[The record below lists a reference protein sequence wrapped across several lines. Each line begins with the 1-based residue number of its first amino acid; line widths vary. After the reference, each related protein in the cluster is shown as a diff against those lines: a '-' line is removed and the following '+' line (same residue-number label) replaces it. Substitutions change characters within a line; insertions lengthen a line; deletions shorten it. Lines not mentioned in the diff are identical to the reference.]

1 MENQDSQVKDSES
14 RGSSR
19 RIAFSSPIISNK
31 KYLSGSRKSARF
43 NDETNGNNP
52 YIEITLDVAND
63 SLLVHNIKG
72 TPDQEAALIA
82 SRIEKHPSL
91 STQLSSKLRQ
101 ISRDLKSSFS
111 SSKRSTNSNNK
122 VKHSASGAAQALMGL
137 RFIHKNTGTN
147 DGWSD
152 VEARFD
158 ELSVDG
164 LLPRSSF
171 GKCIGIKSF
180 FFFLD

>member
-1 MENQDSQVKDSES
+1 MENQDSQVRDSES

-19 RIAFSSPIISNK
+19 RIAFSGPLVSSK
-31 KYLSGSRKSARF
+31 KLSGSRRSARF
-43 NDETNGNNP
+43 KDETNGNNP

-82 SRIEKHPSL
+82 SRIEKHPSSL

-101 ISRDLKSSFS
+101 ISRDIKNSFS
-111 SSKRSTNSNNK
+111 SSKRSTHSNNK
-122 VKHSASGAAQALMGL
+122 VQHSASGAAQAIMGL
-137 RFIHKNTGTN
+137 KFMHKNTENG
-147 DGWSD
+147 DGWAE

-164 LLPRSSF
+164 QLPRSSF
-171 GKCIGIKSF
+171 GKCIGIINF
-180 FFFLD
+180 F